1 MASGRPWLDH
11 NGGPPGV
18 PGPHQTPSVPT
29 GDPTRHRYGSS
40 LHHVSV
46 VSSVLT
52 RSVPADP
59 ALIRSSLGGFPRLL
73 DRFPAPSP
81 GVSTPPRAFPPP
93 MGSGVGDTH
102 HIVVLGGVA
111 IPVHRVIRY
120 LADQLQERV
129 LSHMGSVSGHAGKG
143 RQTLAWTN
151 LDLPP
156 SSHGSRPS
164 SGPFGNPLAEAFGT
178 ALAPSPWLFG
188 HMAETLDP

>member
-1 MASGRPWLDH
+1 M
-11 NGGPPGV
+11 

-40 LHHVSV
+40 LHRLLAA
-46 VSSVLT
+46 SSVLT

-93 MGSGVGDTH
+93 MDSGVGDTH
-102 HIVVLGGVA
+102 HQVVLGGVA

-129 LSHMGSVSGHAGKG
+129 LSHMGFHMGPASGCVGKG
-143 RQTLAWTN
+143 RKTLTQA
-151 LDLPP
+151 DSDAPP